1 MSAIVIQRDH
11 SMDSEELRDAV
22 ERLMED
28 FSSEH
33 PGLIKGVEWDASG
46 KRAKAKGKGF
56 NATFEMGSSTVV
68 VTVELSLLAR
78 AFKGTVEKG
87 LTRKMDEILGSA

>member
-1 MSAIVIQRDH
+1 MSAIVIQRNH
-11 SMDSEELRDAV
+11 SMETEELRDAV
-22 ERLMED
+22 ERLLEE
-28 FSSEH
+28 FSSDH
-33 PGLIKGVEWDASG
+33 PGLIKGVEWESSG

-68 VTVELSLLAR
+68 VRIELSLLAR
-78 AFKGTVEKG
+78 AFKGKVESG